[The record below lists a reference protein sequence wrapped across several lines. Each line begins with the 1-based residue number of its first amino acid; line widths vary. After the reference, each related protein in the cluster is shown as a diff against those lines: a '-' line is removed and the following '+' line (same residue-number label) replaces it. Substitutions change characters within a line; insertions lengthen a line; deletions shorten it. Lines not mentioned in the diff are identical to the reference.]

1 MALSKRTLLL
11 LAVSSCMVILAC
23 CQDAAAATT
32 AAAASTTAEPAKY
45 HDKKDKYDD
54 KKDKY
59 DDKKDKYESKHDKVS
74 AQGTF
79 CHLTTAPAKNAASRI
94 TATHAV
100 KSTTSTQW
108 KQYECASLRSQLVH
122 PQQHWGSHP
131 MTAACILH
139 HAAHSGAVNMVLHC
153 CHDDISETFHL
164 RCMHSVLAV
173 AWCGSLAVEFQPPF
187 WCTLQTCPSL
197 F

>member
-32 AAAASTTAEPAKY
+32 AAAASTTAEVSAEPAKY

-59 DDKKDKYESKHDKVS
+59 EDKKDKYESKHDKVS

-79 CHLTTAPAKNAASRI
+79 CHLTTAQERSRPGSQQRMLSYKPCQRNGVRFAAKQADPPP
-94 TATHAV
+94 TALGVPPHDSSMSSSSC
-100 KSTTSTQW
+100 STLRCSTQ
-108 KQYECASLRSQLVH
+108 LH
-122 PQQHWGSHP
+122 
-131 MTAACILH
+131 ILL
-139 HAAHSGAVNMVLHC
+139 S
-153 CHDDISETFHL
+153 
-164 RCMHSVLAV
+164 R
-173 AWCGSLAVEFQPPF
+173 
-187 WCTLQTCPSL
+187 
-197 F
+197 